1 MVSGWINSGSRCYGV
16 EKSVFRSFSG
26 SAHAMAWKVAMKAQ
40 PEEKDDGSEG
50 GSRITV

>member
-26 SAHAMAWKVAMKAQ
+26 SAHAMARKIVSYSGSKVVEVHKNCCA
-40 PEEKDDGSEG
+40 
-50 GSRITV
+50 